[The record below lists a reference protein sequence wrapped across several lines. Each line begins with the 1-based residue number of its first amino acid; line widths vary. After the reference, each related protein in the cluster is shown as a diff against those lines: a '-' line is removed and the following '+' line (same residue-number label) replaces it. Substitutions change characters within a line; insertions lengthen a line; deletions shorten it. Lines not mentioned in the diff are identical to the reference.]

1 MFFSLS
7 GIVVDSFNF
16 DYFECSDNYRK
27 LSLLFTISL
36 FSVYLFIVRQ
46 SDEVGGQ
53 NGKHVCLD
61 ECHE

>member
-1 MFFSLS
+1 ML
-7 GIVVDSFNF
+7 IYNF
-16 DYFECSDNYRK
+16 TIYYLQFYY
-27 LSLLFTISL
+27 LQFYYLLFTIYNL
-36 FSVYLFIVRQ
+36 TIYYLFIVRQ